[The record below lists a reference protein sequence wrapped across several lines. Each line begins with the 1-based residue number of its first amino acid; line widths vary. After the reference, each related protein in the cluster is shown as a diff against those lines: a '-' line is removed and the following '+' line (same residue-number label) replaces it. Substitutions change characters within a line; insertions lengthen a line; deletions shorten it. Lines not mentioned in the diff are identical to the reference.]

1 MGHRLFGL
9 ITMGDDNEGRDSA
22 MNGSSLERIF
32 LLYILTHSTMKIPLL
47 INLIN
52 VVNYFVYICL
62 SPV

>member
-9 ITMGDDNEGRDSA
+9 ITMGDDNKGRDSA

-47 INLIN
+47 INLVN